1 MEQELKPN
9 SISSSSSSIQR
20 LFSSSGLGESVLD
33 DEGSPMGKKDSILQ
47 TLVVGGGV
55 GSNGGRICGGGG
67 GGRGSDGGDGGNVSG
82 QGFLKV
88 IIMVVI
94 ALMLTTKI

>member
-1 MEQELKPN
+1 
-9 SISSSSSSIQR
+9 
-20 LFSSSGLGESVLD
+20 
-33 DEGSPMGKKDSILQ
+33 MGKKDSILQ

-55 GSNGGRICGGGG
+55 GSNGGRICGGGGG

>member
-47 TLVVGGGV
+47 TLVEGGGV
-55 GSNGGRICGGGG
+55 GSNGGRICG

>member
-1 MEQELKPN
+1 
-9 SISSSSSSIQR
+9 
-20 LFSSSGLGESVLD
+20 
-33 DEGSPMGKKDSILQ
+33 MGKKDSILQ
-47 TLVVGGGV
+47 TLVVGGRV